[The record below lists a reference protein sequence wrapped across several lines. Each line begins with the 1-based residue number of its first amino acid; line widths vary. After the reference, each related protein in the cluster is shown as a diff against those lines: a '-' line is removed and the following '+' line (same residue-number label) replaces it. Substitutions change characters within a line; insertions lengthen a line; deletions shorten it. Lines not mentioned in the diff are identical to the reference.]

1 MCGTFLLFLTG
12 FVLLALSFVEKV
24 IVTKIVG
31 VIRIIGHVTSCKLNL
46 WKWSCVYGAWI
57 QTLLG
62 VANLGKQ

>member
-31 VIRIIGHVTSCKLNL
+31 VIRIIGHD
-46 WKWSCVYGAWI
+46 
-57 QTLLG
+57 LL
-62 VANLGKQ
+62 